1 MPSGYHTVEGES
13 LSAYKDD
20 QFLVTRYTR
29 YRVVAYTCKKIAVTT
44 TTKELESTIRLL
56 IYYCTNKD
64 SLDHLDCFWQIH
76 TTSARIYNW
85 SGKQSYKNLGL
96 SFFESH

>member
-29 YRVVAYTCKKIAVTT
+29 YRVVAYTCK
-44 TTKELESTIRLL
+44 ELESTIRLP

>member
-1 MPSGYHTVEGES
+1 MPSGYHTVKGEP

-44 TTKELESTIRLL
+44 TKELESTIRLPV
-56 IYYCTNKD
+56 YYCSNKD
-64 SLDHLDCFWQIH
+64 SLGHLDYFWQIH
-76 TTSARIYNW
+76 TTSVRIYNW

-96 SFFESH
+96 SCFESH